1 MLNDNTMVWFGIAM
15 FSVIMFF
22 VSFYEVPRLIRTS
35 LPKRTK
41 IYITIT
47 ILAIWGF
54 LMIFALAKAGV

>member
-1 MLNDNTMVWFGIAM
+1 MLNNEVVVWFGIAM

-41 IYITIT
+41 IYLTIT
-47 ILAIWGF
+47 VLAIWGF
-54 LMIFALAKAGV
+54 LALFALAKAGV

>member
-1 MLNDNTMVWFGIAM
+1 MLNDNTMVWFGISM

-47 ILAIWGF
+47 VLAIWGF